1 MIWFLYGLALF
12 WIAMGTLF
20 ILYTEGSRRVL
31 RNLMGKMRS
40 RYVGFM
46 PMVVGVLL
54 MISARESGAFWFIF
68 ILGLLAVGKG
78 IYFLLAPH
86 GQTEALLSWWFES
99 AQDRTYRF
107 WGLIMVLLGM
117 VVLSWV

>member
-1 MIWFLYGLALF
+1 MA
-12 WIAMGTLF
+12 
-20 ILYTEGSRRVL
+20 
-31 RNLMGKMRS
+31 
-40 RYVGFM
+40 
-46 PMVVGVLL
+46 VGVLL
-54 MISARESGAFWFIF
+54 ILSAGASGAPWFIVIMG
-68 ILGLLAVGKG
+68 ILAIVKG
-78 IYFLLAPH
+78 VYFLLAPH